1 MLLRE
6 LATVAPGLGAHP
18 ARDLATVVASGPMTR
33 IEQGL
38 WLGLFATLSGCSL
51 LVKDVSLPAC
61 TTDAECDV
69 LNVTPGDEVIT
80 ACMRYQCSAIVG
92 GNPGTCVYRPLDA
105 DDDGHTSAMCPGG
118 DDCDDGR
125 ASVYLGHAEV
135 CDGLD
140 NDCDLVIDDGDAL
153 TPAPPLHA
161 LDTSSAASLT
171 WGTAGSGTYTTD
183 TGATYTFALAEDGR
197 LRAGMPVV
205 QQTNAYVEGPQR
217 NGFNNV
223 ATTDVGLECATRK
236 PVWLATPECG
246 SDSECP
252 APRCTWGTADG
263 GASYDAGSGSVPLGA
278 CETVD
283 GGFADG
289 CHHDTDCAWP
299 CASERCVPP
308 ARTVDVQVY
317 DCALADLA
325 TSPIGSE
332 GAFAV
337 GIQTNGCG
345 QGRLRAGWLDSAQ
358 RLLMYGPEARSNVWL
373 GVDVGAFPTGRT
385 ATDGGVAD
393 GSVADADGGTTRP
406 LMACSGAGRGV
417 PGAARPSVAALGPAT
432 SPEALAVYLSDAR
445 SRARC
450 GDLVPVPVLGLGLF
464 RETASGPIN
473 AWVTGTNDG
482 HPESFGRTNGGGP
495 PAVAAVSERGW
506 VVAYPRA
513 TTTGATPLALHYVGR
528 PTAPAPFSET
538 LADGGAPAAHLR
550 RATVPL
556 APRAPFFE
564 VPAGGRADYVGLA
577 VGARRGATYDL
588 GVTWLEDCASS
599 GNESV
604 WFSLVRFDPA
614 APESATSTEPVQLS
628 TSAAPGGFPAVVYGG
643 AGGAFVASGW
653 ARAGGS
659 PVAPDARG
667 GFVVAWAGTGRT
679 PGSGAV
685 YAVRVS
691 EADGLALDDAPRAL
705 RPEMGA
711 VSASSVALYTTPAAM
726 GATVGYHY
734 WDSTSEILD
743 GHLVCP
749 AP

>member
-1 MLLRE
+1 
-6 LATVAPGLGAHP
+6 
-18 ARDLATVVASGPMTR
+18 MTR

-80 ACMRYQCSAIVG
+80 ACVRYQCSAIVG

-105 DDDGHTSAMCPGG
+105 DDDGHTSATCPGG

-217 NGFNNV
+217 NGFNDV

-385 ATDGGVAD
+385 ATEGGVADGGVAD
-393 GSVADADGGTTRP
+393 RRRVQARVAQQAGLCALVKPLPSDNYRTVCLSGS
-406 LMACSGAGRGV
+406 
-417 PGAARPSVAALGPAT
+417 
-432 SPEALAVYLSDAR
+432 
-445 SRARC
+445 
-450 GDLVPVPVLGLGLF
+450 
-464 RETASGPIN
+464 
-473 AWVTGTNDG
+473 
-482 HPESFGRTNGGGP
+482 
-495 PAVAAVSERGW
+495 
-506 VVAYPRA
+506 
-513 TTTGATPLALHYVGR
+513 
-528 PTAPAPFSET
+528 
-538 LADGGAPAAHLR
+538 
-550 RATVPL
+550 
-556 APRAPFFE
+556 
-564 VPAGGRADYVGLA
+564 A
-577 VGARRGATYDL
+577 VGG
-588 GVTWLEDCASS
+588 
-599 GNESV
+599 
-604 WFSLVRFDPA
+604 
-614 APESATSTEPVQLS
+614 
-628 TSAAPGGFPAVVYGG
+628 
-643 AGGAFVASGW
+643 
-653 ARAGGS
+653 
-659 PVAPDARG
+659 
-667 GFVVAWAGTGRT
+667 
-679 PGSGAV
+679 
-685 YAVRVS
+685 
-691 EADGLALDDAPRAL
+691 
-705 RPEMGA
+705 
-711 VSASSVALYTTPAAM
+711 
-726 GATVGYHY
+726 
-734 WDSTSEILD
+734 
-743 GHLVCP
+743 
-749 AP
+749 